1 MTATTKF
8 SMADLEAHLDPG
20 PTASIG
26 RSLGVTA
33 RTVWR
38 WRSTGL
44 TELQADRAAIAAG
57 LHPGTVWDTWWATAA

>member
-1 MTATTKF
+1 MTAAARF
-8 SMADLEAHLDPG
+8 SIADLEAHLG
-20 PTASIG
+20 PASTSAIA
-26 RSLGVTA
+26 RSLGVTT

-57 LHPGTVWDTWWATAA
+57 LHPGNVWDTWWATAA

>member
-1 MTATTKF
+1 MTATTRF
-8 SMADLEAHLDPG
+8 SIADLEAHLG
-20 PTASIG
+20 PESTAMIA
-26 RSLGVTA
+26 RSLGVST

-57 LHPGTVWDTWWATAA
+57 LHPGTVWDTWWAAAA

>member
-1 MTATTKF
+1 MTATTRF
-8 SMADLEAHLDPG
+8 SIADLEAHLG
-20 PTASIG
+20 PASTATIA
-26 RSLGVTA
+26 RSLGVTT

-38 WRSTGL
+38 WRSAGL